1 MKKTVKF
8 GALMAAA
15 AMALSACGG
24 AATDAKPEAA
34 QDAKPEAAQ
43 DAKPT
48 GDKVKA
54 CMVSDEG
61 GFDDKSFNQSGFEG
75 LKRAESELGV
85 EIKFTESHSAA
96 DYDPNIEALISDN
109 CDIVIGVG
117 FLMADI
123 MKEKAVANPDVKFAI
138 VDFNYEE
145 KPENLK
151 PLVFNTAEAS
161 YLAGYVAAGMSGKGK
176 LGTFVG
182 LNIPTTAIFADG
194 FEDGMKKYNEE
205 RGADVKLVG
214 WDKEKQDGIVVGGF
228 SDVPKGQT
236 FSSQLIE
243 QGVDVIMP
251 VAGPVGAGTLAAAKE
266 ANNGTMV
273 IWVDSDGYNTQ
284 PEFKDMILTT
294 VVKEIGNSVFD
305 TIKEL
310 SEGKFSGD
318 AYIGNLKNGGVSLA
332 PFHAFED
339 KVPAEVKEGVKKL
352 EEQIKNGEI
361 KVESKN
367 QP

>member
-1 MKKTVKF
+1 MKNTMKF
-8 GALMAAA
+8 GALMASAA
-15 AMALSACGG
+15 LVLSACGG
-24 AATDAKPEAA
+24 ATTDAKP
-34 QDAKPEAAQ
+34 DADKEKKETTKTEP
-43 DAKPT
+43 AK
-48 GDKVKA
+48 KVKA

-61 GFDDKSFNQSGFEG
+61 GFEDKSFNQSGFEG
-75 LKRAESELGV
+75 LKRAEAELGI
-85 EIKFTESHSAA
+85 EIKYTESHAAA

-109 CDIVIGVG
+109 CDIIIGVG

-123 MKEKAVANPDVKFAI
+123 MKEKATANPDVKFAI

-161 YLAGYVAAGMSGKGK
+161 YLAGYVAAGMTGKGK
-176 LGTFVG
+176 IGTFVG
-182 LNIPTTAIFADG
+182 ANIPTTAIFADG

-205 RGADVKLVG
+205 HGAAVKLVG
-214 WDKEKQDGIVVGGF
+214 WEKEKQDGIVVGNF
-228 SDVPKGQT
+228 SDVSKGQT
-236 FSSQLIE
+236 FSNQLIE
-243 QGVDVIMP
+243 QGADVIMP

-273 IWVDSDGYNTQ
+273 IWVDADGYNTQ
-284 PEFKDMILTT
+284 PEFKNLILTS

-305 TIKEL
+305 TIKGL
-310 SEGKFSGD
+310 SEGQFSGEP
-318 AYIGNLKNGGVSLA
+318 YVGNLKNGGVSIA
-332 PFHAFED
+332 PFHDFED

-352 EEQIKNGEI
+352 EEKIKNGEI

>member
-8 GALMAAA
+8 GALMAATA
-15 AMALSACGG
+15 LALSACGG
-24 AATDAKPEAA
+24 TATQNNADKGADSKPAGE
-34 QDAKPEAAQ
+34 
-43 DAKPT
+43 
-48 GDKVKA
+48 KVKA

-85 EIKFTESHSAA
+85 EIKYTESHSAA
-96 DYDPNIEALISDN
+96 DYNPNIEALISDN
-109 CDIVIGVG
+109 CDIIIGVG
-117 FLMADI
+117 FLMADV
-123 MKEKAVANPDVKFAI
+123 MKEKATANPDLKFAI
-138 VDFNYEE
+138 VDFNYAE

-161 YLAGYVAAGMSGKGK
+161 YLAGYVSAGMSAKGK

-214 WDKEKQDGIVVGGF
+214 WEKEKQDGTVVGGF
-228 SDVPKGQT
+228 SDVPKGKT

-251 VAGPVGAGTLAAAKE
+251 VAGPVGAGSLAAARE

-273 IWVDSDGYNTQ
+273 VWVDSDGYNAQ
-284 PEFKDMILTT
+284 PEFKDLILTT
-294 VVKEIGNSVFD
+294 VVKEIGNSVFA

-310 SEGKFSGD
+310 SEGNFSAE

-332 PFHAFED
+332 PFHDFED

>member
-1 MKKTVKF
+1 MKNTMKF
-8 GALMAAA
+8 GALVASAAL
-15 AMALSACGG
+15 MLSACGG
-24 AATDAKPEAA
+24 GTTPSADNGGAKP
-34 QDAKPEAAQ
+34 DAGK
-43 DAKPT
+43 
-48 GDKVKA
+48 KVKA

-61 GFDDKSFNQSGFEG
+61 GFEDKSFNQSGFEG
-75 LKRAESELGV
+75 LKRAEKELGT
-85 EIKFTESHSAA
+85 EIKFTESHASA

-109 CDIVIGVG
+109 CDIIIGVG
-117 FLMADI
+117 YQMADI
-123 MKEKAVANPDVKFAI
+123 MKEKAAANPDVKFAI

-161 YLAGYVAAGMSGKGK
+161 YLAGYVSAGMTAKGK
-176 LGTFVG
+176 IGTFLG
-182 LNIPTTAIFADG
+182 MNIPTTAIFSDG
-194 FEDGMKKYNEE
+194 FEDGMKMYNEE
-205 RGADVKLVG
+205 HGTDVKLLG
-214 WDKEKQDGIVVGGF
+214 WDKAKQDGIVVGGF

-236 FSSQLIE
+236 FSNQLIE

-251 VAGPVGAGTLAAAKE
+251 VAGPVGAGTLAAARE

-273 IWVDSDGYNTQ
+273 VWVDADGYNTQ
-284 PEFKDMILTT
+284 PEYKDLILTS
-294 VVKEIGNSVFD
+294 VVKEIGTSVFD
-305 TIKEL
+305 TIKAL
-310 SEGKFSGD
+310 SEDSFSGE

-332 PFHAFED
+332 PFHDFED

-352 EEQIKNGEI
+352 EEKIKNGEI